1 MRCFSAIFL
10 LLVSCALLRAADQ
23 KITIRLHQEGT
34 EQEGASFVKPVT
46 LINPP
51 KKTFIR
57 MVPVMTEKDIV
68 EFYPFTAPDN
78 SGSFGAYF
86 ILNPDG
92 AARMEQ
98 HTASQRDTM
107 LIALINGRIATALMV
122 DKKITNGI
130 ITIPTG
136 FLTSE
141 IVQLEA
147 LYPTRGKEKEFAE
160 QKKKATE
167 MLKAAQK
174 KAKEVAKENKK
185 KPSS

>member
-1 MRCFSAIFL
+1 MRPILAFVL
-10 LLVSCALLRAADQ
+10 LALLPALSLADS
-23 KITIRLHQEGT
+23 KLTIRLHQEG
-34 EQEGASFVKPVT
+34 EEKDGPSFVTPVE

-57 MVPVMTEKDIV
+57 KVPTMTEKDIV

-86 ILNPDG
+86 FLNNDG
-92 AARMEQ
+92 SARMEQ
-98 HTASQRDTM
+98 HTSSMRDTM
-107 LIALINGRIATALMV
+107 MVALVNGRIATALMI
-122 DKKITNGI
+122 DKKIANGI

-136 FLTSE
+136 FLPQE

-160 QKKKATE
+160 QKKKALE
-167 MLKAAQK
+167 IIKANERRAKDAAKEQK
-174 KAKEVAKENKK
+174 KKK
-185 KPSS
+185 Q